1 MCSGGKKQ
9 KIMSKTYQ
17 KTNKKGA
24 NFFKRNIYAILL
36 ALSVIVIAVI
46 VTVTLILSAR
56 TSAPP
61 LEIQPPPDD
70 GYVQGPPPAEWV
82 MPVSNVNIGQAA
94 SIDGLI
100 WCRTL
105 RQWRSHDGVD
115 FLGAPGTEVYAV
127 MDGTIASV
135 QNTIM
140 HGTVVTIN
148 HAEGLVSQ
156 YKSLDTTVFVTVG
169 QTVRS
174 GDRIGTMSDSKIVNA
189 EQGTHLHLQMRQNG
203 NLVDPMLFLPGGD
216 K

>member
-1 MCSGGKKQ
+1 
-9 KIMSKTYQ
+9 MSKTYQ
-17 KTNKKGA
+17 KTNKKGG

-36 ALSVIVIAVI
+36 ALSVIIIAVI

-61 LEIQPPPDD
+61 AEIQPPPDN
-70 GYVQGPPPAEWV
+70 GYVQGPPPAPEWV
-82 MPVSNVNIGQAA
+82 MPVSNVVIGQAA

-148 HAEGLVSQ
+148 HAGGLVSQ
-156 YKSLDTTVFVTVG
+156 YKSLDTTVFVQVG
-169 QTVRS
+169 QTVQS
-174 GDRIGTMSDSKIVNA
+174 GERIGTMSDSKIVNA